1 MPIFPIPEQEESEE
15 IALFSGTPVAPAEAR
30 EHELEG
36 QLAVDVINTP
46 EDIIVVAPMAGAR
59 PEHIELHLHSDVLTV
74 RGQRQNNAPA
84 PAEYFYKECYWGKFS
99 RTVVL
104 PTEVRSELVRAEYKN
119 GVLTIIL
126 PKKQTDNRI
135 PIVLVEE

>member
-1 MPIFPIPEQEESEE
+1 M
-15 IALFSGTPVAPAEAR
+15 FSGMPAPEITHER

-36 QLAVDVINTP
+36 QLTIDVINTP
-46 EDIIVVAPMAGAR
+46 TDIIVVAPMAGAR
-59 PEHIELHLHSDVLTV
+59 PENIELHLHSDVLTV
-74 RGQRQNNAPA
+74 RGERKHAAPEA
-84 PAEYFYKECYWGKFS
+84 SEFFYKECYWGKFS

-104 PTEVRSELVRAEYKN
+104 PTEVQAEMARAEYKN

-135 PIVLVEE
+135 PIMVVDE